1 MTMKRVMAVSGAV
14 LMVAGVGFAS
24 PAQAQDRDRDRDRGG
39 CTVELDTR
47 ARGNILD
54 IEVDGPRRAD
64 DAVVRVD
71 FDRGRTVTRRID
83 LDRRGRGELS
93 VRVPNRADDVEVDVF
108 IRDGRRVV
116 RCDADLNL

>member
-1 MTMKRVMAVSGAV
+1 MMKRTMAVASGV
-14 LMVAGVGFAS
+14 LMVAGIGMAG
-24 PAQAQDRDRDRDRGG
+24 PAAAQDRDRDRDRGG
-39 CTVELDTR
+39 CSVELDLR
-47 ARGNILD
+47 NRGNVLD

-108 IRDGRRVV
+108 IRDGRRIV